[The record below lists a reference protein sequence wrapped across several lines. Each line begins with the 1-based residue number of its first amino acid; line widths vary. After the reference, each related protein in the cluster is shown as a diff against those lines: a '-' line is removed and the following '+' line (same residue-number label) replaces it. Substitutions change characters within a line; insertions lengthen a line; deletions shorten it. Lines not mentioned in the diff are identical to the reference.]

1 MIYPLCNFLLWNIKW
16 VKGTSKSMA
25 RTCPYAFQHSYWLV
39 LEKKNIE
46 DVLYNERKLHVPEEG
61 SGVKCILA
69 F

>member
-39 LEKKNIE
+39 LEKKT
-46 DVLYNERKLHVPEEG
+46 LKM
-61 SGVKCILA
+61 A
-69 F
+69 FIMKGNFMYLKRAVE